1 MENCFWFPAF
11 EVGQVSDLG
20 KQDLETTWALVV
32 ALTMMQWVSMVAH
45 NIFLFHDL
53 SLPLTT
59 YVVHRLKN
67 VAPSQFE
74 PHRHRTQT
82 RLCLTR
88 FQTCEFM
95 SSSYVHCS
103 RYMLENLKV
112 FSNNKKLW
120 LFTIVTVDEHALG
133 LKDVRDRTL
142 FYYKFLQYNVSMANS
157 VVNPAKQAVSVIVD
171 TQDELGNLSISAE
184 SVDSIVPAQRVEA
197 NDKDLLLSTLEKD
210 EGRDPSSNG
219 SVYNVPSY
227 NGSYAPSTTSE
238 PLADLAFP
246 STGIFGQAYASSL
259 AIDDLRGLDWDC
271 MTILDTGSHQGS
283 LCLYEMPSKQN
294 TYSDI
299 VAAYKCLEE
308 SYRAKQEGI
317 IVYRQSVGSGPTL
330 DLAAR
335 LPQLRVV
342 ILHCPILSGFRELAE
357 PSIRDAFESCIEQG
371 VHHIIVCPFILF
383 PGRHWSQDI
392 PSLSAEVV
400 KEHPDVSYNV
410 TAPVGLHE
418 LFVV

>member
-74 PHRHRTQT
+74 PHRHRTQ
-82 RLCLTR
+82 
-88 FQTCEFM
+88 
-95 SSSYVHCS
+95 
-103 RYMLENLKV
+103 
-112 FSNNKKLW
+112 

-133 LKDVRDRTL
+133 LKVIFSFKVPDHRSGKDVRDRTL

-418 LFVV
+418 LFVVF